1 MLDLWYNVDV
11 KTQAKRVL
19 KPAII
24 KKNWT
29 RQRSDVTLSKEL
41 ASALVRLVISGQT
54 LFPSSGRIEVTLPS
68 AEGYKAY
75 ILSAHTIN
83 SWIKRGN
90 VIPET
95 GETLRDVLDKARE
108 DYRTKKEAER
118 RKMMLGEIEQQ
129 FHRTLRLRTNLPI
142 RDTLGKTI
150 IRKDGSLVRKENHN
164 LLRVKMDT
172 AKFLAERL
180 SPEIYGKK
188 EKIESNH
195 TVFSLSDLRRAREE
209 RDARGN

>member
-1 MLDLWYNVDV
+1 MRV
-11 KTQAKRVL
+11 KTQAKRGYNPSVL
-19 KPAII
+19 KE
-24 KKNWT
+24 NWS

-41 ASALVRLVISGQT
+41 ASALVHLVFSGQT
-54 LFPSSGRIEVTLPS
+54 LFPSSGRLEVVLS
-68 AEGYKAY
+68 GDDGDKAH
-75 ILSAHTIN
+75 ILSTHTIN
-83 SWIKRGN
+83 SWVKRGN

-108 DYRTKKEAER
+108 EYRTRKEAER

-142 RDTLGKTI
+142 RDMLGKTI
-150 IRKDGSLVRKENHN
+150 AREDGSLVRKENHN

-180 SPEIYGKK
+180 SPEVYGKK
-188 EKIESNH
+188 EKAESKH
-195 TVFSLSDLRRAREE
+195 LVFSLADLRRAAEE
-209 RDARGN
+209 RDAQMIRSEHA